1 MPELIFL
8 GVGSIRPTR
17 PGDHTALLLRY
28 GEAHILLDAGPSVL
42 MQLANVGVHP
52 AEVSH
57 VYFSHQHGDH
67 ILGSPI
73 LLFYHRRRVYFGA
86 LQVLEAWR
94 RLIELVYPG
103 IPPLLGDEIVLHPLP
118 TDHPH
123 PCPDVPG
130 MTARLAL
137 VNHGAVPAFALR
149 LDLELTPGGR
159 RFGLVYSG
167 DTTPCEAVV
176 ELARGADLL
185 VHEATA
191 LAAHTV
197 ELAGVHTSARA
208 AGEVAQA
215 AGVRH
220 LALVHRT
227 AGDPEAWRR
236 EAAEAFRGSI
246 LIPQAGDRLRL
257 PEDLDDG

>member
-1 MPELIFL
+1 MSELLFL

-17 PGDHTALLLRY
+17 PGDHTALLLRH
-28 GEAHILLDAGPSVL
+28 GQAHILLDAGPAVVA
-42 MQLANVGVHP
+42 QLAAAGIDP
-52 AEVSH
+52 AAVSH

-103 IPPLLGDEIVLHPLP
+103 IPALLADEILLHPLP

-123 PCPDVPG
+123 PCPDLPG
-130 MTARLAL
+130 VTARLAL
-137 VNHGAVPAFALR
+137 VNHGAIPAFALR
-149 LDLELTPGGR
+149 LDLELSPGSR
-159 RFGLVYSG
+159 RLALVYSG
-167 DTTPCEAVV
+167 DTTPCAAVV

-191 LAAHTV
+191 LAANTA

-215 AGVRH
+215 AGVRC
-220 LALVHRT
+220 LALVHRA
-227 AGDPEAWRR
+227 AGEAAAWRQ
-236 EAAEAFRGSI
+236 EAATAFAGPI
-246 LIPQAGDRLRL
+246 LTPQAGDRLRL
-257 PEDLDDG
+257 PADLP